1 MRILKCTQRMAV
13 VSCILVLAGC
23 AGLSDIP
30 FTKMSNL
37 SNASFTHINDPVT
50 QGSPIALYGHVAKNI
65 KMCWLKQPDPLL
77 KNYAF
82 FAKAAPG
89 QSGGQATITLNE
101 LTKDGKKG
109 LTALKIDFL
118 PLEGGKT
125 NVRIDNFRFSD
136 EMAVKLKTNVRYWAA
151 GNQQCDSPGPKNN
164 IVSIPA
170 GVKIKPMQSQ

>member
-1 MRILKCTQRMAV
+1 
-13 VSCILVLAGC
+13 
-23 AGLSDIP
+23 
-30 FTKMSNL
+30 MSSL
-37 SNASFTHINDPVT
+37 SNASFTHINDPVA

-65 KMCWLKQPDPLL
+65 KTCWLKQPDPLL

-89 QSGGQATITLNE
+89 DSGGQATITLNE

-109 LTALKIDFL
+109 LTAFKIDFL

-136 EMAVKLKTNVRYWAA
+136 DMAVRLKKNVRYWSA
-151 GNQQCDSPGPKNN
+151 GHAKCEAPGPDNN
-164 IVSIPA
+164 IVSVPA
-170 GVKIKPMQSQ
+170 GVKIKPIQSQ